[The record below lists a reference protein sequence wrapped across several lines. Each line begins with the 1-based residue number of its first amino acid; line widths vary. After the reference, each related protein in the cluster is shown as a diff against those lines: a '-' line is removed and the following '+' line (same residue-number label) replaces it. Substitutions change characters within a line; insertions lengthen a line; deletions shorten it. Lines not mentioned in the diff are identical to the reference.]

1 MASKSDF
8 TPEEWKTIGLAPVI
22 TGLFISMSDMS
33 GPIGLMKETYAS
45 ASSIIEAAKQP
56 DALQVVRDLA
66 FDLENKALKPE
77 LPKFQTAEEVMT
89 YAKEE
94 LAKAVALIE
103 GKSPDEGTAFRQWLY
118 DTGKKAAEAGKEG
131 GFLGFG
137 GTPVSEKE
145 QAALAQLADV
155 LGVTPA

>member
-8 TPEEWKTIGLAPVI
+8 TPEEWQTIGLAPVI
-22 TGLFISMSDMS
+22 TGLFISMSDIS
-33 GPIGLMKETYAS
+33 GPIGLIKETYAS
-45 ASSIIEAAKQP
+45 AASIVEAAQQP
-56 DALQVVRDLA
+56 DALQVIKDLA
-66 FDLENKALKPE
+66 IDLQGKALKPE
-77 LPKFQTAEEVMT
+77 LPKFQSAEEASA
-89 YAKEE
+89 YAKEQ

-103 GKSPDEGTAFRQWLY
+103 GKSPEQGAAFRQWLY

-137 GTPVSEKE
+137 GTTVSEKE
-145 QAALAQLADV
+145 QAALAQLAGV